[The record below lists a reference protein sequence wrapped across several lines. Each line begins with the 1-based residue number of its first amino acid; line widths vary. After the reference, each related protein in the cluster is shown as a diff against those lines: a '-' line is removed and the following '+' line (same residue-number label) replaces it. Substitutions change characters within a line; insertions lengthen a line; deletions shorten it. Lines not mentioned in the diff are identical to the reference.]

1 MSTQSCLTA
10 IKNLGLPNCL
20 SVADITKQLVL
31 VNYYK
36 ADGTVNGIDLAT
48 LPAGVLTPTVWGALI
63 NSLSA
68 ADRFYL
74 TPKLNLVTDVREDEV
89 TEDVGGGVSIP
100 VRQGAR
106 TFEGHIVKGDPTLL
120 GNIEDWKGKTVGGF
134 FIDKS
139 GNVIGNGATDGY
151 LYPIRLE
158 KDTFFSTLVKG
169 TDDAVQKVRI
179 KFQISELELDKNI
192 GMIESSMIT
201 ADVSNSRGL
210 VDVVSDSTG
219 SISTTGFD
227 VELITLF
234 GGVTSKITADGLA
247 TADFYVYN
255 ETQAALVAA
264 TVVENVGDTL
274 NYSFTYAAQV
284 AGDVLR
290 IGNKI
295 TGTLDKGFDIE
306 TFYIAIPT

>member
-1 MSTQSCLTA
+1 M
-10 IKNLGLPNCL
+10 
-20 SVADITKQLVL
+20 
-31 VNYYK
+31 
-36 ADGTVNGIDLAT
+36 
-48 LPAGVLTPTVWGALI
+48 
-63 NSLSA
+63 
-68 ADRFYL
+68 
-74 TPKLNLVTDVREDEV
+74 
-89 TEDVGGGVSIP
+89 
-100 VRQGAR
+100 
-106 TFEGHIVKGDPTLL
+106 
-120 GNIEDWKGKTVGGF
+120 
-134 FIDKS
+134 
-139 GNVIGNGATDGY
+139 
-151 LYPIRLE
+151 
-158 KDTFFSTLVKG
+158 KG

-290 IGNKI
+290 ISNKI